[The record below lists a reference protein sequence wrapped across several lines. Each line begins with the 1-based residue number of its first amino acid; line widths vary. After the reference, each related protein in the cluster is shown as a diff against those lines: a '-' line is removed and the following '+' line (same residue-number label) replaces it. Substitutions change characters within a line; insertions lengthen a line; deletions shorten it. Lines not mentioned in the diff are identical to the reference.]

1 MVEPWTPASGRPPGR
16 PLHATRRDLS
26 RPTLGPRI
34 AVVAEAMGTP
44 LLPWQR
50 YAADVATEVMED
62 GSFAYRIVVITVPRQ
77 SGKTVLIRAA
87 AVERC
92 ISDPDQFVFYTAQS
106 GKDAKPR
113 WEDTVK
119 ALRRSPIKSQF
130 DVRYTNGAEKVR
142 FHNGSEFGCFAP
154 VEDALHGYTPP
165 LVFLDEA
172 MAYDEELGNALL
184 AAILPAQVTLR
195 RRQLWIV
202 STAGTAKSAF
212 LRKMLALGRAGEPS
226 TCLIEYGIPE
236 GEDVYSPDVWRRRHP
251 AFDENGEPHLRPDGS
266 PQVTVE
272 AIQTDANVMPTD
284 EFVRGYGNR
293 ETLAGSTLIA
303 GDVWAG
309 LRSDL
314 DGVKS
319 TEVVVSCDVAFDRSA
334 ATITAVW
341 RAGDRVAGKVLMRDV
356 GYAWCAP
363 AIDEL
368 CSASAPIA
376 VAIADNG
383 PSREVADRLQT
394 ERARSRLRLLA
405 ERDYSLACGAFLR
418 MVADSEV
425 THDGDP
431 ELAAAVAGLVTRPSG
446 DGISFSRRHSVGD
459 VSPAIAYVVGA
470 FAYDHRPA
478 VGKPVVAFRAAS

>member
-1 MVEPWTPASGRPPGR
+1 MVDQWTPASGRPPGA
-16 PLHATRRDLS
+16 PLNATPRDMS

-50 YAADVATEVMED
+50 YAADVATEILPD
-62 GSFAYRIVVITVPRQ
+62 GSFAYQTVVVTVPRQ

-92 ISDPDQFVFYTAQS
+92 ISEPDQFVFYTAQS

-113 WEDTVK
+113 WEDSVK
-119 ALRRSPIKSQF
+119 ALRKSPIRSQF

-172 MAYDEELGNALL
+172 MAYDEELGDALL

-195 RRQLWIV
+195 RKQLWVV

-212 LRKMLALGRAGEPS
+212 LRKMLALGRSETPRV
-226 TCLIEYGIPE
+226 CLIEYGIPE
-236 GEDVYSPDVWRRRHP
+236 GEDVYSPEVWRRRHP
-251 AFDENGEPHLRPDGS
+251 GFDENGDPLLRADGS

-272 AIQTDANVMPTD
+272 AIENDARIMPAD
-284 EFVRGYGNR
+284 KFVRGYGNR
-293 ETLAGSTLIA
+293 ETLADSTLIPPEK
-303 GDVWAG
+303 WAA
-309 LRSDL
+309 LRDQL
-314 DGVKS
+314 DAVNARQ
-319 TEVVVSCDVAFDRSA
+319 VVVACDVAFDRSA
-334 ATITAVW
+334 ATILAVW
-341 RAGDRVAGKVLMRDV
+341 RAGDRIAGRVLMRDA

-363 AIDEL
+363 ALDDL
-368 CSASAPIA
+368 AAQTPPIA
-376 VAIADNG
+376 IAIGDNG
-383 PSREVADRLQT
+383 PSREVADSLGDRARNRLQ
-394 ERARSRLRLLA
+394 LLA
-405 ERDYSLACGAFLR
+405 ERDYSLACGTFLR
-418 MVADSEV
+418 MVRDGELA
-425 THDGDP
+425 HDGDP
-431 ELAAAVAGLVTRPSG
+431 ELAVAVSGLVTRPAG
-446 DGISFSRRHSVGD
+446 DAVSFSRRHSVGD
-459 VSPAIAYVVGA
+459 VSPAIAFAVGA